1 MARSPHRPLAATAR
15 SDAMSDSADR
25 LHDALARTDATLTEV
40 VRRAGRGL
48 EPELERQLDA
58 HLRGLRAVL
67 PAADSDAAEA
77 TIEAAK
83 RVADSAEP
91 EAPLLMLAMA
101 RDQLTRVV
109 HRRNRSRR
117 RLAA

>member
-1 MARSPHRPLAATAR
+1 MARSPHWTLAAA
-15 SDAMSDSADR
+15 SPDAMPDTVDC
-25 LHDALARTDATLTEV
+25 LQLALARTDATLSEV

-48 EPELERQLDA
+48 EPELERQPDA

-67 PAADSDAAEA
+67 PDTDTDAAEA

-91 EAPLLMLAMA
+91 DAPLLMLAMA
-101 RDQLTRVV
+101 RDQLARVV
-109 HRRNRSRR
+109 HRRARSWRR
-117 RLAA
+117 RAAA

>member
-1 MARSPHRPLAATAR
+1 MALPTRHAMPHT
-15 SDAMSDSADR
+15 DDH
-25 LHDALARTDATLTEV
+25 LHDALARTDATLSEV

-67 PAADSDAAEA
+67 PDADTCAAEA

-109 HRRNRSRR
+109 QRRARSRR
-117 RLAA
+117 RPAAA

>member
-1 MARSPHRPLAATAR
+1 MSRSPHSPLAAA
-15 SDAMSDSADR
+15 SPDAM
-25 LHDALARTDATLTEV
+25 HDATDCLDEALARTDATLTEV
-40 VRRAGRGL
+40 VRRAGQGL
-48 EPELERQLDA
+48 APELERQLDA

-67 PAADSDAAEA
+67 AAADSVAAEA

-117 RLAA
+117 RRAAA

>member
-1 MARSPHRPLAATAR
+1 MTRFPTRTLAPANP
-15 SDAMSDSADR
+15 DAMPDTVDC
-25 LHDALARTDATLTEV
+25 LQVALARTDAILIEV

-67 PAADSDAAEA
+67 PEADTCAAEA

-91 EAPLLMLAMA
+91 DAPLLMLAMA

-109 HRRNRSRR
+109 HRRARSWRR
-117 RLAA
+117 RAAA

>member
-1 MARSPHRPLAATAR
+1 MARYPNRTLATPSPQ
-15 SDAMSDSADR
+15 AMHDSPD
-25 LHDALARTDATLTEV
+25 LHDALTRTDATLSEV
-40 VRRAGRGL
+40 IRRAGRGL
-48 EPELERQLDA
+48 EPELERELDA

-67 PAADSDAAEA
+67 PDADVDAAEA

-101 RDQLTRVV
+101 REQLTHVV
-109 HRRNRSRR
+109 HRRARSRR
-117 RLAA
+117 RRAAA

>member
-1 MARSPHRPLAATAR
+1 MARSPNWTLAPA
-15 SDAMSDSADR
+15 SPDAMPDPLDC
-25 LHDALARTDATLTEV
+25 LQDALARTDATLSEV
-40 VRRAGRGL
+40 IRRAGRGL

-67 PAADSDAAEA
+67 PEADTSAAEA

-83 RVADSAEP
+83 RVADSAAP
-91 EAPLLMLAMA
+91 EAPLMMLAMA

-109 HRRNRSRR
+109 HRRARTRR
-117 RLAA
+117 RRAAA

>member
-1 MARSPHRPLAATAR
+1 MTRSPNRTLATA
-15 SDAMSDSADR
+15 SPDAMPNTVDCLQDV
-25 LHDALARTDATLTEV
+25 LARADATLSEV

-67 PAADSDAAEA
+67 PEAATGAAEA

-101 RDQLTRVV
+101 RDQLSRVV
-109 HRRNRSRR
+109 HRRARNRPRR
-117 RLAA
+117 AAA

>member
-1 MARSPHRPLAATAR
+1 MARYPRWTLASACPE
-15 SDAMSDSADR
+15 AMQDNHEY
-25 LHDALARTDATLTEV
+25 LHDALSRTDATLTEV
-40 VRRAGRGL
+40 VRRAGQGL

-67 PAADSDAAEA
+67 PDADASAAEA

-101 RDQLTRVV
+101 RDHLTRVV
-109 HRRNRSRR
+109 HHRARSRR
-117 RLAA
+117 RRAAA

>member
-1 MARSPHRPLAATAR
+1 MARSSQRTLALATR
-15 SDAMSDSADR
+15 FAMPQSPDS
-25 LHDALARTDATLTEV
+25 LHDTLARTDATLTEV

-67 PAADSDAAEA
+67 ADTDSDAAEA

-83 RVADSAEP
+83 RVADAAEP
-91 EAPLLMLAMA
+91 EAPLMMLAMA
-101 RDQLTRVV
+101 RDHLTRVI
-109 HRRNRSRR
+109 RRRSRR
-117 RLAA
+117 HRAAA

>member
-1 MARSPHRPLAATAR
+1 MARYPKWTLAPANR
-15 SDAMSDSADR
+15 DAMPHAADC

-58 HLRGLRAVL
+58 HLRHLRAVL
-67 PAADSDAAEA
+67 PESDTVAAET

-91 EAPLLMLAMA
+91 DAPLLMLAMA

-109 HRRNRSRR
+109 HRRARSRR
-117 RLAA
+117 RRAAA